1 MFDIDDVVRPRIW
14 GRDFKTKLDIF
25 VQLHNSLQ
33 TYIDDRSDLVY
44 YYIQKSDRILVK
56 VNFIKVNLLQKF
68 YFERGSLYKPFLM
81 LSVLSIFIFSF
92 FMFFMMNVNNLNNK
106 SVGIR
111 KAYGIKANL
120 QNSILSDVSSQA
132 PGSNLT
138 KSSVKSNN
146 YALINLYTVKKGD
159 TLQSIATQFNTSAN
173 VIQWSNNLKS
183 STLTPGQKLNI
194 VPVPGSTYTIQP
206 GDTLQSISTKFN
218 VPESSIESWNTL
230 SSTTTLSVNPGEI
243 IFIPSQTLSPIV
255 NTPSNTNN
263 IAQNNQNTPNNTTN
277 LGQSTTTLPQASAN
291 GTQLAQISSN
301 VSSEQHIV
309 ATPQGY
315 YYNQGN
321 PAWANI
327 GLGYSGYTIG
337 EVGCLITAVAMD
349 AKYYGYNITPATI
362 AENPSNFEGPLFNW
376 NGLGIFNV
384 TPLGSLFGGYV
395 NWGEINS
402 QLGQGH
408 PVIVSVGYGYHY
420 VLLTKVLSN
429 GEYLMNDPALGANL
443 IFNQH
448 YSISSVTQ
456 AVLFTPN

>member
-14 GRDFKTKLDIF
+14 GFDFKTKLNIF
-25 VQLHNSLQ
+25 VQLRNSLI
-33 TYIDDRSDLVY
+33 TYLDDRSDLIS
-44 YYIQKSDRILVK
+44 YYIQKSDKTLIK
-56 VNFIKVNLLQKF
+56 INFIKVNLLQKF

-81 LSVLSIFIFSF
+81 FSVLSIFVFSF
-92 FMFFMMNVNNLNNK
+92 FMFFMMNVNNVKNK
-106 SVGIR
+106 SVGVT
-111 KAYGIKANL
+111 KAYAIKANL

-132 PGSNLT
+132 PESNLT

-146 YALINLYTVKKGD
+146 YALINLYTVQKGD
-159 TLQSIATQFNTSAN
+159 TLQSIATKFNTSSS
-173 VIQWSNNLKS
+173 VIQWSNNLQIGS
-183 STLTPGQKLNI
+183 VTVGEKLNI
-194 VPVPGSTYTIQP
+194 VPVPGSTYTVQS

-218 VPESSIESWNTL
+218 IPPSSIESWNTL
-230 SSTTTLSVNPGEI
+230 SSATTLSVTPGKV
-243 IFIPSQTLSPIV
+243 IFIPSQTLSPTIAA
-255 NTPSNTNN
+255 PSNVNN
-263 IAQNNQNTPNNTTN
+263 IAQNNPNTPNDTTN
-277 LGQSTTTLPQASAN
+277 SGQSTALPAASTTD
-291 GTQLAQISSN
+291 TQLAQISSN
-301 VSSEQHIV
+301 VSSKQHIV

-315 YYNQGN
+315 YYNQGD

-327 GLGYSGYTIG
+327 GVGYSGYTIG

-362 AENPSNFEGPLFNW
+362 AENPANFEGPLFNW

-395 NWGEINS
+395 NWAGINA
-402 QLGQGH
+402 QLNEEH
-408 PVIVSVGYGYHY
+408 PVVVSVGYGYHY
-420 VLLTKVLSN
+420 VLLTQVLSN
-429 GEYLMNDPALGANL
+429 GEYLMNDPALGPNL